1 MMTTPTSYTH
11 PMSVVEASRLS
22 GPLEIT
28 PSAEECAAIA
38 QRFGWLSVENCTA
51 QLAFAVKGKEV
62 TITGEVRARVTQPCV
77 ATGEPV
83 AEGITAPLTLQL
95 VPAETLEAAEDASE
109 VELDSGELDIL
120 GYEDGRF
127 DLGDIIA
134 ETLALAVNPWPRSQG
149 AGAFLK
155 DKGVLSEDEAGAF
168 GALASLRDKLSGKS

>member
-1 MMTTPTSYTH
+1 MTTPAQFTR

-28 PSAEECAAIA
+28 PNAEECAAIA

-51 QLAFAVKGKEV
+51 QLEFAVKGKTV
-62 TITGEVRARVTQPCV
+62 TVTGEVRARVTQPCV
-77 ATGEPV
+77 ATGDPGV
-83 AEGITAPLTLQL
+83 EGVTAPLTLEL
-95 VPAETLEAAEDASE
+95 VPADTLEAAEDAGE
-109 VELDSGELDIL
+109 VELDSAALDIL

-127 DLGDIIA
+127 DLADIIA

-155 DKGVLSEDEAGAF
+155 DKGVLSEDEAGTF
-168 GALASLRDKLSGKS
+168 GALAGLRDKLSGKS